1 MIEDLS
7 GFVATVLAIS
17 LTTER
22 LVAVVKT
29 SFPVWM
35 AAEKKT
41 DSAEV
46 DLIGDRWRRLR
57 VQLVAFLVAWVAS
70 ASLANFQFFTGSVKL
85 GASGAAIP
93 VLVLAILSM
102 GGSALWGSIVTYASA
117 AKDIRVQTRASG
129 SLAFQAQARAQG
141 KTPMD
146 SGLAAVERGGGQAA
160 PGLANALTMITTLS
174 QPPLTALGSRMAS
187 HG

>member
-7 GFVATVLAIS
+7 SFVATVLAVS

-29 SFPVWM
+29 SAPVWM

-57 VQLVAFLVAWVAS
+57 VQLVAFVVAWVAS
-70 ASLANFQFFTGSVKL
+70 ASLADFRFTGSVQMGTGGITL
-85 GASGAAIP
+85 P
-93 VLVLAILSM
+93 VVVLAILSM
-102 GGSALWGSIVTYASA
+102 GGSAFWSSVVTYASA
-117 AKDIRVQTRASG
+117 VKDIRVQTKASR

-141 KTPMD
+141 RTPLD
-146 SGLAAVERGGGQAA
+146 SGMAAVERGGGQSA
-160 PGLANALTMITTLS
+160 PGLAAALSSITTLT
-174 QPPLTALGSRMAS
+174 QPAFTTAESRVAS